1 MNNHAT
7 EASWPPPRSQWL
19 QYWSAAPAEQ
29 AETLAAEIAEHCE
42 VSDVTLPQNGLGLLK
57 LPDSALND
65 LYFLGEVPVSHAH
78 VELIAPDGTRSE
90 GGARLLDDR
99 QSLARALA
107 VLDATLADRL
117 PKHEQA
123 LDLLNTGRAAV
134 QQTRAERNAILATT
148 RVDFSLL
155 GDGSEDDD
163 E

>member
-1 MNNHAT
+1 MKQHGT
-7 EASWPPPRSQWL
+7 GEIWPPARSQWL
-19 QYWSAAPAEQ
+19 RYWSAVPAEKTE
-29 AETLAAEIAEHCE
+29 ALAADIAGLCE
-42 VSDVTLPQNGLGLLK
+42 VRDVTLPQNGLGLLK

-78 VELIAPDGTRSE
+78 VEVTAPDGTRSE

-107 VLDATLADRL
+107 VLDATLAERL

-123 LDLLNTGRAAV
+123 LDLLNTGRTAV
-134 QQTRAERNAILATT
+134 QQVQAERNAILATT